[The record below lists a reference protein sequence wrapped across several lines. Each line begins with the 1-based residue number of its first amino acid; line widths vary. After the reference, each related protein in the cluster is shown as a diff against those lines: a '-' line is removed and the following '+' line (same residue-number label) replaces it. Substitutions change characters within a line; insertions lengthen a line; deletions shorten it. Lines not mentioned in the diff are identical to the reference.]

1 MARRSRSEIGGHDL
15 VAAGDQR
22 ADQVMSDLPARSGEE
37 DLHEAR
43 IIHCSSSGSKA
54 GNGPGIAPRQKR
66 RQPGFRR
73 YG

>member
-1 MARRSRSEIGGHDL
+1 

-43 IIHCSSSGSKA
+43 IIHCSSWGSKT
-54 GNGPGIAPRQKR
+54 GNGPGIAPRPKPRRPDVRPASARPQKIWLKLM
-66 RQPGFRR
+66 
-73 YG
+73 